1 MVTAID
7 IIAGIT
13 ASAHP
18 DSAQVVVTIGLLRQI
33 ERQAK
38 GGPIARAVLTTLEPG
53 RQEVSR

>member
-1 MVTAID
+1 MTTAID

-38 GGPIARAVLTTLEPG
+38 GGPIAHAVLTNVGPTL
-53 RQEVSR
+53 QEAAR